1 MTGLGGESWAEVL
14 HGERFCSNEKCELY
28 VRREDTGVCG
38 SGEWAVRSDG
48 IVTSRAMYA
57 GRMLCDVCGRSS
69 GRPYCGG
76 ES

>member
-1 MTGLGGESWAEVL
+1 MTGLGGESWAEAVR
-14 HGERFCSNEKCELY
+14 GEWFCSNEKCGLH
-28 VRREDTGVCG
+28 VRREDPGVCG

-69 GRPYCGG
+69 GRTECGG